1 MVLITGQIHIVFV
14 DFLEIL
20 LNDHNVRMRSIVPED
35 KKTIL
40 EPTFSAPATEVT
52 IITRI
57 PMEMIL
63 IPSTIHSII
72 TILLL
77 SPESSPKTFNM
88 DFVGIRWVIPQMMI
102 NKLPE
107 YNRDSADTVQHLRF
121 LSDTNDFFK

>member
-52 IITRI
+52 IITSI

-107 YNRDSADTVQHLRF
+107 YNRDSADTIQHLRL